1 MSKIPTLMHGND
13 GEVFDLEMHA
23 DLGRLALGVLLKEI
37 SDTLAFK
44 GESLNGTINNLNFK
58 ASGSSAPN
66 FSQNRSF
73 WACDP
78 TFSFNPSVS
87 YSAGIKAKGLG
98 DSVVPLIESMK
109 FKENLLSQPDTIG
122 LATETVRYSFN
133 GNLNLDPA
141 DFRFTSNININGNIY
156 AGCRSFPGIHWM
168 PSASTSVAKN
178 IKFNNKKLKT
188 PSTHPLSFTLALT
201 IPSFNKT
208 QEQLT
213 KGKNGVSYSTKSY
226 PEISGIKIENL
237 KLNNLFSSIIDN
249 NSFIGDS
256 VQSVAA
262 QAINNTRISGGLL
275 NFVSFGYLTKAI
287 EGGLKAFSSPVSYG
301 IKNKVV
307 SMMKDELEG
316 KSSEIETTVN
326 ETLQS
331 EQFTESVAFQN
342 LATSFRDTIT
352 ATTWR
357 SSEYPMATDSTI
369 TPSVQSFDN
378 NSLFQNQNSNTI
390 NTETNILEGTRKTD
404 ILTGGNDDDILIG
417 MEKGDLLIGGGGQDI
432 FRYTSPKHSRAKKN
446 RLDLIDDFSREQA
459 DQIDVSTLHDD
470 LIFISK
476 SKFSNKAGEV
486 RFQNGLL
493 SIDLSGNGAS
503 NFDILI
509 DTTFAIKN
517 NDLILN

>member
-13 GEVFDLEMHA
+13 GEVYDLELYA
-23 DLGRLALGVLLKEI
+23 DVGRLVLGALFKEI

-44 GESLNGTINNLNFK
+44 GESLNGTINNLNLK
-58 ASGSSAPN
+58 ASGSSAPD

-73 WACDP
+73 WLCDP

-109 FKENLLSQPDTIG
+109 FKENLLSQPDSIG

-133 GNLNLDPA
+133 GKLNLGPA

-156 AGCRSFPGIHWM
+156 AGCRSFPGSWAM
-168 PSASTSVAKN
+168 PSASTSIAKN
-178 IKFNNKKLKT
+178 IRFNNKELKT

-213 KGKNGVSYSTKSY
+213 KSKDGVSYSTKSY

-262 QAINNTRISGGLL
+262 QAINNTSIRGGLL
-275 NFVSFGYLTKAI
+275 NSVSLGYLTKAI

-307 SMMKDELEG
+307 SMMKDMLEG

-342 LATSFRDTIT
+342 LVTSFRDNIT
-352 ATTWR
+352 AKTWR
-357 SSEYPMATDSTI
+357 SSEYPLATDSTI

-378 NSLFQNQNSNTI
+378 NSLFQNQNSNTV
-390 NTETNILEGTRKTD
+390 NTETNVLEGTRKND

-459 DQIDVSTLHDD
+459 DQIDVSSLHDN

-509 DTTFAIKN
+509 DTTFAIQN

>member
-13 GEVFDLEMHA
+13 GEVYDLELYA
-23 DLGRLALGVLLKEI
+23 DVGRLVLGALFKEI

-44 GESLNGTINNLNFK
+44 GESLNGTINNLNLK
-58 ASGSSAPN
+58 ASGSSAPD

-73 WACDP
+73 WLCDP

-109 FKENLLSQPDTIG
+109 FKENLLSQPDSIG

-133 GNLNLDPA
+133 GKLNLGPA

-156 AGCRSFPGIHWM
+156 AGCRSFPGSWAM
-168 PSASTSVAKN
+168 PSASTSIAKN
-178 IKFNNKKLKT
+178 IRFNNKELKT

-213 KGKNGVSYSTKSY
+213 KSKDGVSYSTKSY

-262 QAINNTRISGGLL
+262 QAINNTSIRGGLL
-275 NFVSFGYLTKAI
+275 NSVSLGYLTKAI

-307 SMMKDELEG
+307 SMMKDMLEG

-342 LATSFRDTIT
+342 LVTSFRDNIT
-352 ATTWR
+352 AKTWR
-357 SSEYPMATDSTI
+357 SSEYPLATDSTI

-378 NSLFQNQNSNTI
+378 NSLFQNQNSNTV
-390 NTETNILEGTRKTD
+390 NTESNVLEGTRKND

-459 DQIDVSTLHDD
+459 DQIDVSSLHDN

-509 DTTFAIKN
+509 DTTFAIQN

>member
-13 GEVFDLEMHA
+13 GESYDLELTA
-23 DLGRLALGVLLKEI
+23 DLGRLALGVMLKEI

-44 GESLNGTINNLNFK
+44 GESLNGTINNLNIK
-58 ASGSSAPN
+58 ASGSPALN
-66 FSQNRSF
+66 YAKDFSF
-73 WACDP
+73 WGCYP
-78 TFSFNPSVS
+78 TFSLKSRTS
-87 YSAGIKAKGLG
+87 YSATIKAMGLG
-98 DSVVPLIESMK
+98 DSVVPLIENME
-109 FKENLLSQPDTIG
+109 FKENSLSQPDNIG

-133 GNLNLDPA
+133 GNINLDEA
-141 DFRFTSNININGNIY
+141 DFRFTSKVNINGNIY
-156 AGCRSFPGIHWM
+156 AACTEFPGNYFM
-168 PSASTSVAKN
+168 PSASTSISKN
-178 IKFNNKKLKT
+178 KVFNNQKLKT

-208 QEQLT
+208 QEQLI

-226 PEISGIKIENL
+226 PEIAGIKIENL

-256 VQSVAA
+256 VQSLAA
-262 QAINNTRISGGLL
+262 QTLNDTRISGGLL
-275 NFVSFGYLTKAI
+275 NSLTGGAITKAI
-287 EGGLKAFSSPVSYG
+287 EGGLKALSSPASYG

-307 SMMKDELEG
+307 SMMKGQLED
-316 KSSEIETTVN
+316 KAPEIEKAVN

-331 EQFTESVAFQN
+331 EKFTESVVFKN
-342 LATSFRDTIT
+342 LVTSFRDTIT
-352 ATTWR
+352 AKTWR
-357 SSEYPMATDSTI
+357 SSEYPLATDSTI
-369 TPSVQSFDN
+369 TSSVQSFDN
-378 NSLFQNQNSNTI
+378 NSLFQNQNSNTV
-390 NTETNILEGTRKTD
+390 NTETNVLEGTRKND

-432 FRYTSPKHSRAKKN
+432 FRYTSPKHSRAKRN

-503 NFDILI
+503 NFDVLI